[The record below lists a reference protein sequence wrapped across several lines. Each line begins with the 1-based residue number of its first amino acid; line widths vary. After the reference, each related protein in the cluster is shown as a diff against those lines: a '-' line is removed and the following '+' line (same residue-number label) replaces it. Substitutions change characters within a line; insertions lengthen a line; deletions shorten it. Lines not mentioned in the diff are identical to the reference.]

1 MLYDNFDCDIIMVN
15 FGYIWL
21 LLILI
26 GDFMIW
32 YFYVY
37 VFKSIKSVVS
47 IDKGYDWFMYFC

>member
-1 MLYDNFDCDIIMVN
+1 MLDDNFDCDIIMVN

-37 VFKSIKSVVS
+37 VFKSI
-47 IDKGYDWFMYFC
+47 